1 MTDTLN
7 NGQNTLEAAGTTR
20 NNRHVQSPE
29 VASVELEFSTP
40 PALDNVK
47 WHIIAGKNG
56 DRLRVIEDPDVEML
70 FAGENAGLL
79 FSVYPTA
86 EHLMEPAEVELT
98 VRTAYVKGG
107 TGKSDWNTLARDIKE
122 SGVRMTARILLHQ
135 DEVVTFCDAVSSV
148 MARHGECRCAE
159 FQLGDGIIADYV
171 SSGDNLWEYNFY
183 TSVYSRYL
191 TERQSR

>member
-1 MTDTLN
+1 MIQN
-7 NGQNTLEAAGTTR
+7 NNKIA
-20 NNRHVQSPE
+20 N
-29 VASVELEFSTP
+29 VEIEFSTP
-40 PALDNVK
+40 PALDDIK
-47 WHIIAGKNG
+47 WHIIAHKNG
-56 DRLRVIEDPDVEML
+56 DRIRVIEATDMEML
-70 FAGENAGLL
+70 FAGEKAGLL

-86 EHLMEPAEVELT
+86 EHLMEPDEVELT